1 MARAR
6 CRSGWPDLAQERV
19 GGGRGDAGLAPGAGS
34 TRTVFGRPVLEALIV
49 AEKGLGALA
58 AAGGSVA
65 AIWVRATNHPAVLH
79 TIVRQALTDDPDN
92 VVLRYLTHLVPSI
105 APNVALGLAVG
116 LGLLAIL
123 LAVEAVGFWYERP
136 WAELLII
143 VETAAFLPAEIFD
156 VIRYARP
163 TSFLTLAINILILM
177 YVARRYRKSGPRGE
191 RSS

>member
-1 MARAR
+1 MAWG
-6 CRSGWPDLAQERV
+6 SG
-19 GGGRGDAGLAPGAGS
+19 S
-34 TRTVFGRPVLEALIV
+34 SRTVFGRPILEALIV
-49 AEKGLGALA
+49 AEKAVGALA

-79 TIVRQALTDDPDN
+79 TIVRQALATDPDN

-123 LAVEAVGFWYERP
+123 LALEAVGFWYERP

-156 VIRYARP
+156 LARYARP
-163 TSFLTLAINILILM
+163 TSFLTLGVNVLILI
-177 YVARRYRKSGPRGE
+177 YVARRYRKTSPRGDHP
-191 RSS
+191 S